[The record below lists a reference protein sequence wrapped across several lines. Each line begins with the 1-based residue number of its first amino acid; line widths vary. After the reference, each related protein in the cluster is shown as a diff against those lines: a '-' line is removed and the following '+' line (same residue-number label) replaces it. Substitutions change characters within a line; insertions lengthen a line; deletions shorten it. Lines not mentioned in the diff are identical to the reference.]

1 MKKPNPIKNNKPFPK
16 GVSGNPAGKPK
27 GTRNRSTIIK
37 QWLEVEERIKNPL
50 TGIDERLQQQ
60 DLMTLAIIEKA
71 RNGDVN
77 AYKELMDGCYG
88 KIPNINNN
96 QNVNVE
102 DMTEEQRLEKL
113 RELKE
118 RLNNMDL

>member
-1 MKKPNPIKNNKPFPK
+1 MNKNPKIENLEPFKK
-16 GVSGNPAGKPK
+16 GQSGNPNGRPK
-27 GTRNRSTIIK
+27 GKRSRSTIIK
-37 QWLEVEERIKNPL
+37 EWLEVEQVVKNPL
-50 TGIDERLQQQ
+50 TGEQEKLQQQ
-60 DLMTLAIIEKA
+60 DLMTLALVKKA

-102 DMTEEQRLEKL
+102 DMTEEQRIEKL